1 MSYNILDSPVISF
14 FLFAIAY
21 LLVASAIWFPF
32 LYLIHKVK
40 NLKRRTQGL
49 RPLPFLNVPEEASE
63 HHAAAKKSHADFER
77 RLKKE
82 SKERR
87 RINSVKRV
95 QRRVQRDADRWLVLY
110 RIGYTIE
117 PGADLTGFDLSCGNL
132 RDGNL
137 FRANLTGA
145 DLSLTFLSGANLC
158 QADLSDAN
166 LTSAYLRGANLD
178 GANLNGANLTGAN
191 LTGANL
197 TNANLTG
204 ANLTGTIMPDGTIHD

>member
-14 FLFAIAY
+14 FVFAIAY
-21 LLVASAIWFPF
+21 VLVASAIWFPF

-49 RPLPFLNVPEEASE
+49 RPLPFLNVPEEASAR
-63 HHAAAKKSHADFER
+63 HAAAKKSHADFES

-87 RINSVKRV
+87 RINSVKRA
-95 QRRVQRDADRWLVLY
+95 QRKVQRDADRWQILE
-110 RIGYTIE
+110 RKGYTIE
-117 PGADLTGFDLSCGNL
+117 PGADLKGFDLSCGNL
-132 RDGNL
+132 SAGNL

-158 QADLSDAN
+158 QADLTNAN
-166 LTSAYLRGANLD
+166 LTSAYMQGANLID
-178 GANLNGANLTGAN
+178 ANLTSANLTGAN

-204 ANLTGTIMPDGTIHD
+204 AVMPDGWQDIVAAY

>member
-14 FLFAIAY
+14 FVFAIAY
-21 LLVASAIWFPF
+21 VLVASAIWFPF

-49 RPLPFLNVPEEASE
+49 LPLTFLNVPEEASE
-63 HHAAAKKSHADFER
+63 RHAAEKKSHADFER

-87 RINSVKRV
+87 RINSVKRA
-95 QRRVQRDADRWLVLY
+95 QRRVQRDAQTWLILV
-110 RIGYTIE
+110 RKGYTIE
-117 PGADLTGFDLSCGNL
+117 PGADLMGFDLSCGNL

-137 FRANLTGA
+137 FRAILTGA
-145 DLSLTFLSGANLC
+145 DLSLTFLTGANLC
-158 QADLSDAN
+158 QADLTNANLTRAFMQGANLVDAN
-166 LTSAYLRGANLD
+166 LN
-178 GANLNGANLTGAN
+178 GAN

-204 ANLTGTIMPDGTIHD
+204 ANLTGAIMPDGWQQIVAAY

>member
-1 MSYNILDSPVISF
+1 MAFV
-14 FLFAIAY
+14 
-21 LLVASAIWFPF
+21 LVASAICLPF
-32 LYLIHKVK
+32 LYLTHKVR
-40 NLKRRTQGL
+40 NLRRRIQGSQ
-49 RPLPFLNVPEEASE
+49 PLPFLSVPEEALAR
-63 HHAAAKKSHADFER
+63 HAAEKKRHADFEVQ
-77 RLKKE
+77 LKRE

-87 RINSVKRV
+87 RINNVKRA

-145 DLSLTFLSGANLC
+145 DLSLTFLDGANLY
-158 QADLSDAN
+158 QADLTDAN
-166 LTSAYLRGANLD
+166 LTSAYMRGANLD
-178 GANLNGANLTGAN
+178 GANLHGAN

-197 TNANLTG
+197 TNANLTRANLTGVNIEG
-204 ANLTGTIMPDGTIHD
+204 ANLTGATMPDGTIHE